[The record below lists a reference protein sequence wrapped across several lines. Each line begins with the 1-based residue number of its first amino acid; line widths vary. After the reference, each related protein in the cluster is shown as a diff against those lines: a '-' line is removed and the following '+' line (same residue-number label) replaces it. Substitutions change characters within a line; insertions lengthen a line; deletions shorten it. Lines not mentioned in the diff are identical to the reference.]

1 MGDPSHVVGQSY
13 DAGTSSR
20 DGVSNFLS
28 RALISNNT
36 LTRLKMLTSTALPA
50 PKPWPPE
57 CLRKPYPVLLRQWR
71 PVL

>member
-13 DAGTSSR
+13 DVGTSSR
-20 DGVSNFLS
+20 DGVSNFLF

-50 PKPWPPE
+50 PKP
-57 CLRKPYPVLLRQWR
+57 
-71 PVL
+71 